1 MTAPPTNAIDAAGK
15 RGVIPDE
22 MPARQIYD
30 DALARGWGFRG
41 GLALLF
47 GIAYEWGKLDA
58 RDQGGAKTADE

>member
-1 MTAPPTNAIDAAGK
+1 MTAPLEVIEAAGK
-15 RGVIPDE
+15 RGAIQDE
-22 MPARQIYD
+22 ITARQIYD

-58 RDQGGAKTADE
+58 REQEPEQKG